1 MSTTTATTV
10 PVSSIEL
17 ERLEGLIP
25 ECLTVTV
32 PDFAKAN
39 ATLREWSYTAPKGPR
54 SGYHKCAFVVTF
66 ADGETYSGRFDLTDE
81 PERLEAH
88 IRANLVAYSG
98 VAPAHRTQE
107 QWNQFLDWCVPVAKR
122 AEAARFLATYELG

>member
-1 MSTTTATTV
+1 MSTTPI
-10 PVSSIEL
+10 PVTSIEL
-17 ERLEGLIP
+17 ERLEGLTA

-32 PDFAKAN
+32 PNFSRAN
-39 ATLREWSYTAPKGPR
+39 ATLREWSRTAPKGPR

-88 IRANLVAYSG
+88 ILAHLVAFSG
-98 VAPAHRTQE
+98 IAPAHRTQE
-107 QWNQFLDWCVPVAKR
+107 QWDRFLDWCVPVAKR
-122 AEAARFLATYELG
+122 AEAARFLATYELA

>member
-1 MSTTTATTV
+1 MNSTTV

-17 ERLEGLIP
+17 ERLEGLTA

-39 ATLREWSYTAPKGPR
+39 ATLREWSHTAPKGR
-54 SGYHKCAFVVTF
+54 RAGYHKCAFVVTF

-81 PERLEAH
+81 PERLETH
-88 IRANLVAYSG
+88 IRAHLVAFSG
-98 VAPAHRTQE
+98 TAPAHRTQE
-107 QWNQFLDWCVPVAKR
+107 QWDRFLNDCVPVAKR